1 MFFGVNWLD
10 EKKFRRVVLQ
20 INITNGDM
28 GMMLNTLKSGLAA
41 LALVVVAPSAMAA
54 DLTIGLR
61 AGPDSIDPHW
71 STLGSQAESLRHVFD
86 TLVDVDETLQL
97 KPGLAVSWEA
107 IDDTTWEFK
116 MREGVKF
123 HDGTDFTA
131 EDAKFSIERIP
142 EVTGPM
148 PMTLYTK
155 YVDSVEVVDDY
166 TLRVKT
172 KGMAPSLP
180 NDFTRLFVVPSETGM
195 EARNEEF
202 NSGEK
207 AIGTGPF
214 TFVSWEPKGDLVLE
228 KFDGYWGDA
237 PVWDKVTRREIPD
250 DAARV
255 AALKSGQVDM
265 INYVP
270 ATDYLSMK
278 NDSSID
284 TFVSDSVYILNIAP
298 SVKDEEPQPIKV
310 NGKEVDGNPL
320 QDVRVRKA
328 LDLAINRD
336 VLVSIVL
343 EGLGTPANQLMPEG
357 FFGYSSEL
365 PAPAYDIEQAK
376 ALLTE
381 AGYPD
386 GFEIDFTCTNN
397 RVPGD
402 AVVCEALAQ
411 MWSRAGLK
419 VNAQALNGTVYFPA
433 AAREEYTMTMS
444 AWGTLTGEA
453 AYTYGALVH
462 TKDPEKGFGNFN
474 RSGYSNPD
482 FDRVFGEG
490 AQTLDPEA
498 RRKLYEEAS
507 FIAMEDRALIPTVIL
522 QSVSAAKAGK
532 LNFVPRIDQ
541 ETRAYA
547 ITPK

>member
-1 MFFGVNWLD
+1 MLKTTLRSGIATLA
-10 EKKFRRVVLQ
+10 VLAVAP
-20 INITNGDM
+20 M
-28 GMMLNTLKSGLAA
+28 A
-41 LALVVVAPSAMAA
+41 LAQ
-54 DLTIGLR
+54 DLTLGLR

-97 KPGLAVSWEA
+97 LPGLAVSWQA
-107 IDDTTWEFK
+107 IDETTWEFK

-123 HDGTDFTA
+123 HDGSDFDA
-131 EDAKFSIERIP
+131 EDVKFSIERIP
-142 EVTGPM
+142 VVTGPM

-155 YVDSVEVVDDY
+155 YVDSVEVVDPL

-195 EARNEEF
+195 EAGNEQF

-207 AIGTGPF
+207 AIGTGPY
-214 TFVSWEPKGDLVLE
+214 TFVSWQPKGDLVL
-228 KFDGYWGDA
+228 KRFDGYWGGA
-237 PVWDKVTRREIPD
+237 PAWENVTRREIPD

-270 ATDYLSMK
+270 ATDYLAMK
-278 NDSSID
+278 NDSALE

-310 NGKEVDGNPL
+310 NGVEVDGNPL
-320 QDVRVRKA
+320 QDLRVRKA

-336 VLVSIVL
+336 VLVNVVL
-343 EGLGTPANQLMPEG
+343 EGLGTPANQLMPAG
-357 FFGYSSEL
+357 FFGYSTEL

-411 MWSRAGLK
+411 MWSRLGLK

-462 TKDPEKGFGNFN
+462 TKDADKGFGNFN
-474 RSGYSNPD
+474 RSGYSNAD

-507 FIAMEDRALIPTVIL
+507 KIAMEDRALIPTIIL
-522 QSVSAAKAGK
+522 QSVWAAKAGA
-532 LNFVPRIDQ
+532 LNLTPRIDQ

>member
-1 MFFGVNWLD
+1 M
-10 EKKFRRVVLQ
+10 
-20 INITNGDM
+20 
-28 GMMLNTLKSGLAA
+28 NTKTLRGAVAA
-41 LALVVVAPSAMAA
+41 LAIVAALPAAAEDLV
-54 DLTIGLR
+54 IGLR

-71 STLGSQAESLRHVFD
+71 STLGSQAEALRHIYD
-86 TLVDVDETLQL
+86 TLVDVDEKLQL
-97 KPGLAVSWEA
+97 KPGLAVSWEP

-116 MREGVKF
+116 LREGVKF

-131 EDAKFSIERIP
+131 EDVKFSIERIP

-148 PMTLYTK
+148 SMTLYTK

-166 TLRVKT
+166 TLRINT
-172 KGMAPSLP
+172 KGIAPALP

-195 EARNEEF
+195 EAGNEEF

-214 TFVSWEPKGDLVLE
+214 TFVSWQPKGDLVLE
-228 KFDGYWGDA
+228 KFDGWWGGDVA
-237 PVWDKVTRREIPD
+237 WDKVTRKEIPD

-255 AALKSGQVDM
+255 ASLRSGEVDL

-270 ATDYLSMK
+270 ASDYLAMK
-278 NDSSID
+278 NDSD
-284 TFVSDSVYILNIAP
+284 LETFVSDSVYILNVQP
-298 SVKDEEPQPIKV
+298 SVAEVLPQKVKV
-310 NGKEVDGNPL
+310 NGEEIDENPL
-320 QDVRVRKA
+320 ADVRVRKA

-336 VLVSIVL
+336 VLVNVVL

-357 FFGYSSEL
+357 FFGYTDKIGAKE
-365 PAPAYDIEQAK
+365 YDIEQAK
-376 ALLTE
+376 ELLAE

-402 AVVCEALAQ
+402 SVVCEALAQ
-411 MWSRAGLK
+411 MWSRLGLT
-419 VNAQALNGTVYFPA
+419 VNAQALNGTVFFPA
-433 AAREEYTMTMS
+433 AARKEYSMAMS

-453 AYTYGALVH
+453 AYTYGAMIR
-462 TKDPEKGFGNFN
+462 TADAEKGFGNFN
-474 RSGYSNPD
+474 RTLYSNPE
-482 FDRVFGEG
+482 FDKVFDEG
-490 AQTLDPEA
+490 TQTLDAEK
-498 RRKLYEEAS
+498 RRALYEEAS

-522 QSVSAAKAGK
+522 QSVWAADAGT
-532 LNFVPRIDQ
+532 LNFTPRVDQ

-547 ITPK
+547 ITPAE

>member
-1 MFFGVNWLD
+1 MTKL
-10 EKKFRRVVLQ
+10 
-20 INITNGDM
+20 
-28 GMMLNTLKSGLAA
+28 TLKSAVAA
-41 LALVVVAPSAMAA
+41 LALASAAPAVMAA
-54 DLTIGLR
+54 DLVVGLR

-71 STLGSQAESLRHVFD
+71 STLGSQAEALRHVFD
-86 TLVDVDETLQL
+86 TLVDVDEKLQL
-97 KPGLAVSWEA
+97 KPGLAVSWEP

-166 TLRVKT
+166 TLHVKT

-195 EARNEEF
+195 EAGNEEF

-207 AIGTGPF
+207 AIGTGPY
-214 TFVSWEPKGDLVLE
+214 TFVSWQPKGDLVL
-228 KFDGYWGDA
+228 KRNDDYWGGETA
-237 PVWDKVTRREIPD
+237 WETVTRREIPED
-250 DAARV
+250 TSRV
-255 AALKSGQVDM
+255 AALRSGEVDL

-270 ATDYLSMK
+270 ASDYLAMK
-278 NDSSID
+278 NDDEID
-284 TFVSDSVYILNIAP
+284 TFVSDSIYILNIAP

-310 NGKEVDGNPL
+310 NGEEVEGNPL
-320 QDVRVRKA
+320 QDLRVRKA

-336 VLVSIVL
+336 VLVNVVL

-357 FFGYSSEL
+357 FFGYSPEL
-365 PAPAYDIEQAK
+365 GKREYDIEKAK
-376 ALLTE
+376 ELLAE

-411 MWSRAGLK
+411 MWSRLGLT
-419 VNAQALNGTVYFPA
+419 VNAQALNGTVFFPA

-462 TKDPEKGFGNFN
+462 TKDAEKGFGNFN
-474 RSGYSNPD
+474 RSGYSNPE
-482 FDRVFGEG
+482 FDKVFGEG
-490 AQTLDPEA
+490 SQTLEPEA
-498 RRKLYEEAS
+498 RKKLYEEAS
-507 FIAMEDRALIPTVIL
+507 FIAMDDRALIPTVIL
-522 QSVSAAKAGK
+522 QTVWAANADTIDMTAR
-532 LNFVPRIDQ
+532 VDQ
-541 ETRAYA
+541 ETRTYA
-547 ITPK
+547 IKPVE

>member
-1 MFFGVNWLD
+1 MTMQRL
-10 EKKFRRVVLQ
+10 RCA
-20 INITNGDM
+20 T
-28 GMMLNTLKSGLAA
+28 AA
-41 LALVVVAPSAMAA
+41 LALLAATPLAAA

-71 STLGSQAESLRHVFD
+71 STLGSQAEALRHIYD
-86 TLVDVDETLQL
+86 TLVDVDDKLQL
-97 KPGLAVSWEA
+97 KPGLAVSWEP

-116 MREGVKF
+116 LREGVKF

-131 EDAKFSIERIP
+131 EDVKFSIDRIP
-142 EVTGPM
+142 VVTGPM

-172 KGMAPSLP
+172 KGIAPALP

-195 EARNEEF
+195 EAGNEEF

-214 TFVSWEPKGDLVLE
+214 TFVSWEPKGDLVVE
-228 KFDGYWGDA
+228 KFDGWWGGDVA
-237 PVWDKVTRREIPD
+237 WDKVIRKEIPD

-255 AALKSGQVDM
+255 AALRSGEVDL

-270 ATDYLSMK
+270 ASDFLAMK
-278 NDSSID
+278 NDSD
-284 TFVSDSVYILNIAP
+284 LETFISDSIYILNVQP
-298 SVKDEEPQPIKV
+298 SFEDELPQKVKV
-310 NGKEVDGNPL
+310 NGVEIDENPL
-320 QDVRVRKA
+320 QDLRVRKA

-336 VLVSIVL
+336 ILVNVVL

-357 FFGYSSEL
+357 FFGYTDKIGTKE
-365 PAPAYDIEQAK
+365 YDIEQAK
-376 ALLTE
+376 ALLAE

-386 GFEIDFTCTNN
+386 GFEIDLTCTNN

-411 MWSRAGLK
+411 MWSRLGLK
-419 VNAQALNGTVYFPA
+419 VNAQALNGTVFFPA
-433 AAREEYTMTMS
+433 AARQEYSMSMS

-453 AYTYGALVH
+453 AYTYGAMVR
-462 TKDPEKGFGNFN
+462 TADAEKGFGNFN
-474 RSGYSNPD
+474 RGEYSNPE
-482 FDRVFGEG
+482 FDKVFDEG
-490 AQTLDPEA
+490 AQTLDPEK
-498 RRKLYEEAS
+498 RKALYEDAS
-507 FIAMEDRALIPTVIL
+507 YIAMEDRALIPTVIL
-522 QSVSAAKAGK
+522 QTVWGAEAGT
-532 LNFVPRIDQ
+532 LSFAPRVDQ
-541 ETRAYA
+541 ETRAYE
-547 ITPK
+547 ITPVE

>member
-1 MFFGVNWLD
+1 
-10 EKKFRRVVLQ
+10 
-20 INITNGDM
+20 
-28 GMMLNTLKSGLAA
+28 MLKNSLKSGIAA
-41 LALVVVAPSAMAA
+41 LALMSAAPAAMAA
-54 DLTIGLR
+54 DLIIGLR

-71 STLGSQAESLRHVFD
+71 STLGSQAEALRHVFD
-86 TLVDVDETLQL
+86 TLVDVDEKLQL
-97 KPGLAVSWEA
+97 KPGLAISWEP

-123 HDGTDFTA
+123 HDGSDFTA
-131 EDAKFSIERIP
+131 EDVKFSIERIP
-142 EVTGPM
+142 VVTGPM

-155 YVDSVEVVDDY
+155 YVDSVEVVDDM
-166 TLRVKT
+166 TLRIKT
-172 KGMAPSLP
+172 KGRAPSLP

-214 TFVSWEPKGDLVLE
+214 KFVSWQPKGDMVVE
-228 KFDGYWGDA
+228 RFDGYWGEKPA
-237 PVWDKVTRREIPD
+237 WDKVTRREIPD

-255 AALKSGQVDM
+255 AALKSGQVDL

-278 NDSSID
+278 NDSSLE

-310 NGKEVDGNPL
+310 NGEEVDGNPL
-320 QDVRVRKA
+320 QDLRVRKA

-357 FFGYSSEL
+357 FFGYSPDL
-365 PAPAYDIEQAK
+365 PKREYDIAK
-376 ALLTE
+376 AKELLAE

-411 MWSRAGLK
+411 MWSRLGLK
-419 VNAQALNGTVYFPA
+419 VNAQALNGTVFFPA
-433 AAREEYTMTMS
+433 AARQEYTMTMS

-462 TKDPEKGFGNFN
+462 TKDDEKGFGNFN
-474 RSGYSNPD
+474 RTGYSNPE
-482 FDRVFGEG
+482 FDKVFGEG
-490 AQTLDPEA
+490 TQTLESDA
-498 RRKLYEEAS
+498 RKKLYEEAS
-507 FIAMEDRALIPTVIL
+507 VIAMEDRALIPTVIL
-522 QSVSAAKAGK
+522 QSVWAAKAGT
-532 LNFVPRIDQ
+532 LDFTPRIDQ
-541 ETRAYA
+541 ETRAYV
-547 ITPK
+547 ITPE

>member
-1 MFFGVNWLD
+1 M
-10 EKKFRRVVLQ
+10 
-20 INITNGDM
+20 
-28 GMMLNTLKSGLAA
+28 LKSTLRSGIATLALLAA
-41 LALVVVAPSAMAA
+41 APFAMAQ

-71 STLGSQAESLRHVFD
+71 STLGSQAEALRHVFD
-86 TLVDVDETLQL
+86 TLVDVDDKLQL
-97 KPGLAVSWEA
+97 MPGLAVSWEA

-123 HDGTDFTA
+123 HDGSDFDA
-131 EDAKFSIERIP
+131 EDVKFSIERIP

-155 YVDSVEVVDDY
+155 YVESVEVVDAQ
-166 TLRVKT
+166 TLRIKT

-207 AIGTGPF
+207 AIGTGPY
-214 TFVSWEPKGDLVLE
+214 TFVSWEPKGDLVLKRNE
-228 KFDGYWGDA
+228 DYWGGA
-237 PVWDKVTRREIPD
+237 PAWENVTRREIAD

-255 AALKSGQVDM
+255 AALKSGQVDL

-270 ATDYLSMK
+270 ATDYLSMQ
-278 NDSSID
+278 NDSSLE
-284 TFVSDSVYILNIAP
+284 TFVADSIYILNIAP

-310 NGKEVDGNPL
+310 NGVEVEGNPL
-320 QDVRVRKA
+320 QDLRVRKA
-328 LDLAINRD
+328 LDLAINRE
-336 VLVSIVL
+336 VLVNVVL
-343 EGLGTPANQLMPEG
+343 EGLGKPANQLMPEG
-357 FFGYSSEL
+357 FFGYSGDIATPS
-365 PAPAYDIEQAK
+365 YDIEQAK
-376 ALLTE
+376 ALLAE

-411 MWSRAGLK
+411 MWSRLGLK

-474 RSGYSNPD
+474 RSGYSNAE

-490 AQTLDPEA
+490 SQTLDPEA
-498 RRKLYEEAS
+498 RKKLYEEAS
-507 FIAMEDRALIPTVIL
+507 LIAMEDRALIPTVIL
-522 QSVSAAKAGK
+522 QTVWAAKADT
-532 LNFVPRIDQ
+532 LDMTPRVDQ

-547 ITPK
+547 ITPE

>member
-1 MFFGVNWLD
+1 MF
-10 EKKFRRVVLQ
+10 KKTV
-20 INITNGDM
+20 G
-28 GMMLNTLKSGLAA
+28 SGIALIALLAA
-41 LALVVVAPSAMAA
+41 APSAMAQ
-54 DLTIGLR
+54 DLMIGLR

-71 STLGSQAESLRHVFD
+71 STLGSQAEALRHVFD
-86 TLVDVDETLQL
+86 TLVDADETVQL
-97 KPGLAVSWEA
+97 KPGLAVSWTA
-107 IDDTTWEFK
+107 LDDTTWEFK
-116 MREGVKF
+116 LREGVSF
-123 HDGTDFTA
+123 HDGTPFTA
-131 EDAKFSIERIP
+131 EDVKFSIERIP
-142 EVTGPM
+142 AVTGPM

-155 YVDSVEVVDDY
+155 YVESVEIVDDY
-166 TLRVKT
+166 TLRIKT

-195 EARNEEF
+195 EAGNEEF

-207 AIGTGPF
+207 AIGTGPYK
-214 TFVSWEPKGDLVLE
+214 FVSWQPKGDLVLQRN
-228 KFDGYWGDA
+228 DDYWGDA
-237 PVWDKVTRREIPD
+237 PAWQKVTRREIPD

-255 AALKSGQVDM
+255 AALKSRQVDM

-270 ATDYLSMK
+270 ATDYLAMQ
-278 NDSSID
+278 NDSSLD
-284 TFVSDSVYILNIAP
+284 TFVSDSIYILNIAP

-310 NGKEVDGNPL
+310 NGQPIDGNPL
-320 QDVRVRKA
+320 QDLRVRKA

-336 VLVSIVL
+336 VLVRVVL

-357 FFGYSSEL
+357 FFGYSANI
-365 PAPAYDIEQAK
+365 PAPEYDIDQAK
-376 ALLTE
+376 SLLAE

-411 MWSRAGLK
+411 MWSRLGLT

-433 AAREEYTMTMS
+433 AQREEYTMTMS

-474 RSGYSNPD
+474 RSGYSNPE
-482 FDRVFGEG
+482 FDRVFSEG
-490 AQTLDPEA
+490 SQTLDPEG
-498 RRKLYEEAS
+498 RRKLYEQAS
-507 FIAMEDRALIPTVIL
+507 EIAMEDRALIPTVIL
-522 QSVSAAKAGK
+522 QSVWASKAG
-532 LNFVPRIDQ
+532 LVDFVPRVDQ

-547 ITPK
+547 ITPKS

>member
-1 MFFGVNWLD
+1 M
-10 EKKFRRVVLQ
+10 
-20 INITNGDM
+20 
-28 GMMLNTLKSGLAA
+28 LKSTLRSGIATLAVLAA
-41 LALVVVAPSAMAA
+41 APMALAQ
-54 DLTIGLR
+54 DLTLGLR

-71 STLGSQAESLRHVFD
+71 STLGSQAEALRHVFD

-107 IDDTTWEFK
+107 IDDTTWDFK
-116 MREGVKF
+116 LREGVKF
-123 HDGTDFTA
+123 HDGSDFDA
-131 EDAKFSIERIP
+131 EDVKFSIERIP
-142 EVTGPM
+142 VVTGPM

-155 YVDSVEVVDDY
+155 YVDTVEVVDP
-166 TLRVKT
+166 TTIRIKT

-195 EARNEEF
+195 DARNEEF
-202 NSGEK
+202 NSGAK
-207 AIGTGPF
+207 AIGTGPY
-214 TFVSWEPKGDLVLE
+214 TFVSWMPKGDLVL
-228 KFDGYWGDA
+228 KRFDGFWGDA
-237 PVWDKVTRREIPD
+237 PAWENVTRREIPD

-278 NDSSID
+278 NDSALD

-298 SVKDEEPQPIKV
+298 SVKDVEPQPIKV
-310 NGKEVDGNPL
+310 NGVEVEGNPL
-320 QDVRVRKA
+320 QDLRVRKA

-336 VLVSIVL
+336 VLVNIVL
-343 EGLGTPANQLMPEG
+343 EGLGTPANQLMPAG
-357 FFGYSSEL
+357 FFGFSADL
-365 PAPAYDIEQAK
+365 PAAPYDLDQAK
-376 ALLTE
+376 ALLAN

-411 MWSRAGLK
+411 MWSRLGLK

-433 AAREEYTMTMS
+433 AAREEFTMAMS

-474 RSGYSNPD
+474 RSGYSNAE

-490 AQTLDPEA
+490 SQTLDPEA
-498 RRKLYEEAS
+498 RRKLYEQAS
-507 FIAMEDRALIPTVIL
+507 VIAMEDRALIPTVVL
-522 QSVSAAKAGK
+522 QSVWAAKAGA
-532 LNFVPRIDQ
+532 LNLTPRIDQ

>member
-1 MFFGVNWLD
+1 
-10 EKKFRRVVLQ
+10 
-20 INITNGDM
+20 
-28 GMMLNTLKSGLAA
+28 
-41 LALVVVAPSAMAA
+41 
-54 DLTIGLR
+54 
-61 AGPDSIDPHW
+61 
-71 STLGSQAESLRHVFD
+71 
-86 TLVDVDETLQL
+86 
-97 KPGLAVSWEA
+97 
-107 IDDTTWEFK
+107 
-116 MREGVKF
+116 
-123 HDGTDFTA
+123 
-131 EDAKFSIERIP
+131 
-142 EVTGPM
+142 
-148 PMTLYTK
+148 
-155 YVDSVEVVDDY
+155 
-166 TLRVKT
+166 
-172 KGMAPSLP
+172 LP
-180 NDFTRLFVVPSETGM
+180 NDFTRLFVVPSETGLD
-195 EARNEEF
+195 ARNEEF

-207 AIGTGPF
+207 AIGTGPY
-214 TFVSWEPKGDLVLE
+214 TFVSWMPKGDLVL
-228 KFDGYWGDA
+228 KRFDGYWGDA
-237 PVWDKVTRREIPD
+237 APWENVTRREIPD

-270 ATDYLSMK
+270 ATDYISMK
-278 NDSSID
+278 NDSGLE

-310 NGKEVDGNPL
+310 NGVEVDGNPL
-320 QDVRVRKA
+320 QDLRVRKA

-336 VLVSIVL
+336 VLVNVVL
-343 EGLGTPANQLMPEG
+343 EGLGTPANQLMPAG
-357 FFGYSSEL
+357 FFGYSADL
-365 PAPAYDIEQAK
+365 PAAPYDIEQAK
-376 ALLTE
+376 ALLAE

-411 MWSRAGLK
+411 MWSRLGLK

-462 TKDPEKGFGNFN
+462 TKDAEKGFGNFN
-474 RSGYSNPD
+474 RSGYSNAD

-490 AQTLDPEA
+490 SQTLDPEA

-507 FIAMEDRALIPTVIL
+507 VIAMEDRALIPTVVL
-522 QSVSAAKAGK
+522 QSVWAAKAGT
-532 LNFVPRIDQ
+532 LNMTPRIDQ

-547 ITPK
+547 ITPE

>member
-1 MFFGVNWLD
+1 
-10 EKKFRRVVLQ
+10 
-20 INITNGDM
+20 
-28 GMMLNTLKSGLAA
+28 MLKHALRSGIAAIALLAA
-41 LALVVVAPSAMAA
+41 APSVMAQ
-54 DLTIGLR
+54 DLMIGLR

-71 STLGSQAESLRHVFD
+71 STLGSQAEALRHVFD

-97 KPGLAVSWEA
+97 KPGLAVSWTPL
-107 IDDTTWEFK
+107 DDTTWEFK
-116 MREGVKF
+116 LREGVTF
-123 HDGTDFTA
+123 HDGTPFTA
-131 EDAKFSIERIP
+131 EDVKFSIERIP

-155 YVDSVEVVDDY
+155 YVDTVEVVDDF
-166 TLRVKT
+166 TLHIKT

-195 EARNEEF
+195 DARNEEF

-207 AIGTGPF
+207 AIGTGPYK
-214 TFVSWEPKGDLVLE
+214 FVSWQPKGDLVVE
-228 KFDGYWGDA
+228 RYDDYWGEKSA
-237 PVWDKVTRREIPD
+237 WEKVTRREIPD

-255 AALKSGQVDM
+255 AALKSGQVDL

-270 ATDYLSMK
+270 ATDYLSMQG
-278 NDSSID
+278 DSSLD
-284 TFVSDSVYILNIAP
+284 TFVSDSIYILNIAP

-310 NGKEVDGNPL
+310 NGEEVEGNPL
-320 QDVRVRKA
+320 QDLRVRKA

-336 VLVSIVL
+336 VLVNVVL

-357 FFGYSSEL
+357 FFGYSANIPTPEYNIDEAKEL
-365 PAPAYDIEQAK
+365 LA
-376 ALLTE
+376 E

-411 MWSRAGLK
+411 MWSRLGLT

-462 TKDPEKGFGNFN
+462 TKDAEKGFGNFN
-474 RSGYSNPD
+474 RSGYSNPE
-482 FDRVFGEG
+482 FDKLFGEG
-490 AQTLDPEA
+490 SQTLDEEA
-498 RRKLYEEAS
+498 RRKLYEQAS
-507 FIAMEDRALIPTVIL
+507 EVAMEDRALIPTVIL
-522 QSVSAAKAGK
+522 QSVWAAKAGEYE
-532 LNFVPRIDQ
+532 FTPRTDQ

-547 ITPK
+547 ITPKG

>member
-1 MFFGVNWLD
+1 
-10 EKKFRRVVLQ
+10 
-20 INITNGDM
+20 
-28 GMMLNTLKSGLAA
+28 MLKTTLRSGIATLALLAA
-41 LALVVVAPSAMAA
+41 APTVMAQ

-71 STLGSQAESLRHVFD
+71 STLGSQAEALRHVFD
-86 TLVDVDETLQL
+86 TLVDVDEKLQL

-107 IDDTTWEFK
+107 IDETTWEFK

-123 HDGTDFTA
+123 HDGSDFDA
-131 EDAKFSIERIP
+131 EDVKFSIERIP

-155 YVDSVEVVDDY
+155 YVDSVEVVDPL

-180 NDFTRLFVVPSETGM
+180 NDFTRLFVVSSDIGM
-195 EARNEEF
+195 EPRNEEF
-202 NSGEK
+202 NAGDA
-207 AIGTGPF
+207 AIGTGPY
-214 TFVSWEPKGDLVLE
+214 TFVSWEPKGDLVLSRY
-228 KFDGYWGDA
+228 DDYWGGA
-237 PVWDKVTRREIPD
+237 PAWETVTRREIAD

-255 AALKSGQVDM
+255 AALKSGQVDL

-270 ATDYLSMK
+270 ATDYLSMQ
-278 NDSSID
+278 NDSSLE

-310 NGKEVDGNPL
+310 NGEEVDGNPL
-320 QDVRVRKA
+320 QDLRVRKA

-336 VLVSIVL
+336 VLVNVVL

-357 FFGYSSEL
+357 FFGYSPDL
-365 PAPAYDIEQAK
+365 PAREYDIEQAK
-376 ALLTE
+376 ALLAE

-411 MWSRAGLK
+411 MWSRLGLK

-453 AYTYGALVH
+453 AYTYGALTH
-462 TKDPEKGFGNFN
+462 TKDAEKGFGNFN
-474 RSGYSNPD
+474 RSGYSNPE
-482 FDRVFGEG
+482 FDKVFGEG
-490 AQTLDPEA
+490 SQTLDPEA
-498 RRKLYEEAS
+498 RKKLYEQAS
-507 FIAMEDRALIPTVIL
+507 VIAMEDRALIPTVIL
-522 QSVSAAKAGK
+522 QTVWAAKADTIDMT
-532 LNFVPRIDQ
+532 PRVDQ

-547 ITPK
+547 ITPE

>member
-1 MFFGVNWLD
+1 ML
-10 EKKFRRVVLQ
+10 RTTLRSSIAVVAV
-20 INITNGDM
+20 
-28 GMMLNTLKSGLAA
+28 LAA
-41 LALVVVAPSAMAA
+41 APMALAQ
-54 DLTIGLR
+54 DLSLGLR

-71 STLGSQAESLRHVFD
+71 STLGSQAEALRHVFD
-86 TLVDVDETLQL
+86 TLVDVDESLQL
-97 KPGLAVSWEA
+97 KPGLAVSWTA

-116 MREGVKF
+116 TREGVKF
-123 HDGTDFTA
+123 HDGSDFDA
-131 EDAKFSIERIP
+131 EDVKFSIERIP
-142 EVTGPM
+142 VVTGPM

-155 YVDSVEVVDDY
+155 YVDSVEVVDPT
-166 TLRVKT
+166 TLRIKT

-195 EARNEEF
+195 DARNEEF
-202 NSGEK
+202 NSGAK
-207 AIGTGPF
+207 AIGTGPY
-214 TFVSWEPKGDLVLE
+214 TFVSWVPKGDLVL
-228 KFDGYWGDA
+228 KRFDGYWGGA
-237 PVWDKVTRREIPD
+237 PAWENVTRREIPD

-278 NDSSID
+278 NDSSLD

-298 SVKDEEPQPIKV
+298 SVKDVEPQPIKV
-310 NGKEVDGNPL
+310 NGVEVDGNPL
-320 QDVRVRKA
+320 QDLRVRKA

-336 VLVSIVL
+336 VLVNVVL
-343 EGLGTPANQLMPEG
+343 EGLGTAANQLMPAG
-357 FFGYSSEL
+357 FFGFSADL
-365 PAPAYDIEQAK
+365 PTAAYDIEQAK
-376 ALLTE
+376 ALLAE

-411 MWSRAGLK
+411 MWSRLGLK

-474 RSGYSNPD
+474 RSGYSNAD

-490 AQTLDPEA
+490 ARTLDPEA
-498 RRKLYEEAS
+498 RRKLYEQAS
-507 FIAMEDRALIPTVIL
+507 VIAMEDRALIPTVVL
-522 QSVSAAKAGK
+522 QSVWASKAGM
-532 LNFVPRIDQ
+532 LNLTPRIDQ

>member
-1 MFFGVNWLD
+1 M
-10 EKKFRRVVLQ
+10 
-20 INITNGDM
+20 
-28 GMMLNTLKSGLAA
+28 LKSTLRSGIAA
-41 LALVVVAPSAMAA
+41 IALFAAAPTAMAQE
-54 DLTIGLR
+54 LMIGLR

-71 STLGSQAESLRHVFD
+71 STLGSQAEALRHVFD
-86 TLVDVDETLQL
+86 TLVDVDEKLQL
-97 KPGLAVSWEA
+97 KPGLAVSWEP

-131 EDAKFSIERIP
+131 EDVKFSIERIP
-142 EVTGPM
+142 QVTGPM

-155 YVDSVEVVDDY
+155 YVDSVEVVDDL
-166 TLRVKT
+166 TLRVST

-195 EARNEEF
+195 EAGNEEF

-214 TFVSWEPKGDLVLE
+214 TFVSWEPKGDLVVE
-228 KFDGYWGDA
+228 KFDGYWGEEVA
-237 PVWDKVTRREIPD
+237 WDKVTRREIPD

-255 AALKSGQVDM
+255 AALKSGQVDL

-270 ATDYLSMK
+270 ATDYLSMQ
-278 NDSSID
+278 NDDSVE

-298 SVKDEEPQPIKV
+298 VVKDEEPQPIKV
-310 NGKEVDGNPL
+310 DGKEVEGNPL
-320 QDVRVRKA
+320 QDLRVRKA

-336 VLVSIVL
+336 VLVNVVL

-357 FFGYSSEL
+357 FFGYSDKLPKREYNVEKAKEL
-365 PAPAYDIEQAK
+365 LA
-376 ALLTE
+376 E

-386 GFEIDFTCTNN
+386 GFEMDFTCTNN

-419 VNAQALNGTVYFPA
+419 VNAQALNGTVFFPA
-433 AAREEYTMTMS
+433 AQREEYTMTMS

-474 RSGYSNPD
+474 RAGYSNPE
-482 FDRVFGEG
+482 FDKVFQEG
-490 AQTLDPEA
+490 AQTLDAEA
-498 RRKLYEEAS
+498 RRELYEEAS
-507 FIAMEDRALIPTVIL
+507 YIAMEDRALIPTVIL
-522 QSVSAAKAGK
+522 QSVWAAQADR
-532 LNFVPRIDQ
+532 LDFTPRIDQ

-547 ITPK
+547 ITPE